1 MTERQAALTLLRRLM
16 EMTGYPETPEQEQ
29 EQELK
34 EISALLG
41 FKLTSFRQKAM
52 QELMQQ
58 LNKVHAAFLKKG
70 A

>member
-16 EMTGYPETPEQEQ
+16 EMTGYPETPEQ